1 MTLELAISWIS
12 YCFSIAI
19 FRQNPV
25 FMFGIPTVTGFNLQL
40 LYPSIKFQHSAIG
53 FDFLFSAFSILLAIS
68 LDINDFSHHS
78 GQGFP

>member
-1 MTLELAISWIS
+1 MSLESYISWIS

-25 FMFGIPTVTGFNLQL
+25 FMYGIPAVTGFSSQF
-40 LYPSIKFQHSAIG
+40 LYPSVKFQHSAIG
-53 FDFLFSAFSILLAIS
+53 FDFLLSALPILLAIS

-78 GQGFP
+78 GQG